1 MDSVQSQSDRPISR
15 SSGKQS
21 ASDGDNKMLEQISD
35 RNPIEEDSNEDND
48 YYRSSRERSDLE
60 NGKNQ
65 KLGER
70 IPD

>member
-1 MDSVQSQSDRPISR
+1 
-15 SSGKQS
+15 
-21 ASDGDNKMLEQISD
+21 MLEQISD

-48 YYRSSRERSDLE
+48 YYRSSREKSDLE